1 MNPETPISN
10 LQNII
15 SNNRFA
21 VTMELTLPDS
31 PDPREVIEKAL
42 EISPY
47 ADALNLTDST
57 SAVPHFSSLA
67 AASLLVQNGIEP
79 VMQISCR
86 DRNRIAIQGD
96 VIGAHAIGVRN
107 ILCVTGDGV
116 QSGDHPEA
124 KPVFDFDSTSLISA
138 INHMK
143 KTNSFL
149 SGREFEPPLTLFTG
163 GAVNPFAPPYD
174 FRPLRMLKK
183 SHAGASFF
191 QSQFCFD
198 IERLKTFMDQINV
211 QSDRN
216 VPPILVGVGPIRS
229 ARVAKWMAANVPGVY
244 IPKQLIDRLDES
256 PRKEQSKVGIEI
268 CKEIVSEIKQIPNI
282 AGIHVMAYKWESAA
296 IEIVQQTGLDKTS
309 RQVD

>member
-1 MNPETPISN
+1 MTSQESISN
-10 LQNII
+10 LQRII
-15 SNNRFA
+15 SNQQFA

-31 PDPREVIEKAL
+31 PDPTQVINTAL
-42 EISPY
+42 EIAPY

-67 AASLLVQNGIEP
+67 AATLLIQNKIEP

-96 VIGAHAIGVRN
+96 ILGSQAIGVRN

-124 KPVFDFDSTSLISA
+124 KPVFDFDSTSLIST

-143 KTNSFL
+143 NTNTFL
-149 SGREFEPPLTLFTG
+149 SGREFSHSLKLFTG
-163 GAVNPFAPPYD
+163 GAVNPFAPPFD
-174 FRPLRMLKK
+174 FRPLRVLKK
-183 SHAGASFF
+183 YQAGASFF

-198 IERLKTFMDQINV
+198 IERLKTFMGQVEDLSNG
-211 QSDRN
+211 N

-229 ARVAKWMAANVPGVY
+229 ARVAKWMSANVPGVY
-244 IPKQLIDRLDES
+244 IPSKVIDRIDS
-256 PRKEQSKVGIEI
+256 YPRKEQSKVGKEICIEI
-268 CKEIVSEIKQIPNI
+268 VNELKEMRNI
-282 AGIHVMAYKWESAA
+282 AGIHIMAYRWESAA
-296 IEIVQQTGLDKTS
+296 IEIVQQSSLDKQA

>member
-15 SNNRFA
+15 SNSRFA

-149 SGREFEPPLTLFTG
+149 SGREFKPPLTLFTG

-183 SHAGASFF
+183 AQAGASFF

-198 IERLKTFMDQINV
+198 IERLRTFMDQINV
-211 QSDRN
+211 QSDQN

-244 IPKQLIDRLDES
+244 IPKQLIDRLDEY

-268 CKEIVSEIKQIPNI
+268 CKEIVSEIKQMPNI

-309 RQVD
+309 RQVN

>member
-1 MNPETPISN
+1 MNPETPIST

-31 PDPREVIEKAL
+31 PDPQEVIEKAL

-138 INHMK
+138 IDHMK

-149 SGREFEPPLTLFTG
+149 SGREFSPPLTLFTG

-183 SHAGASFF
+183 SQAGASFF

-198 IERLKTFMDQINV
+198 IERLRRFMEQIDV
-211 QSDRN
+211 QSNRN

-244 IPKQLIDRLDES
+244 IPNQLIDRLDEY

-268 CKEIVSEIKQIPNI
+268 CKEIISEIKQMPNI

-296 IEIVQQTGLDKTS
+296 IEIVQQTGLDKIS
-309 RQVD
+309 REVN

>member
-149 SGREFEPPLTLFTG
+149 SGREFKPPLTLFTG

-183 SHAGASFF
+183 AQAGASFF

-198 IERLKTFMDQINV
+198 IERLRTFMDQINV

-244 IPKQLIDRLDES
+244 IPKQLIDRLDEY

-268 CKEIVSEIKQIPNI
+268 CKEIVSEIKQMPNI

>member
-149 SGREFEPPLTLFTG
+149 SGREFKPPLTLFTG

-183 SHAGASFF
+183 SLAGASFF

-198 IERLKTFMDQINV
+198 LERLRTFMDQINV
-211 QSDRN
+211 QSNRN
-216 VPPILVGVGPIRS
+216 VPAILVGVGPIRS

-244 IPKQLIDRLDES
+244 IPKQLIDRLDEY

>member
-149 SGREFEPPLTLFTG
+149 SGREFKPPLTLFTG

-183 SHAGASFF
+183 AQAGASFF

-198 IERLKTFMDQINV
+198 IERLRTFMDQINV
-211 QSDRN
+211 QSDQN

-244 IPKQLIDRLDES
+244 IPKQLIDRLDEY